1 MDLVKVQ
8 QIHNQYRIFR
18 QDMYNEWEEYAY
30 LNHCIRKPT
39 KRSEEHT
46 SELQSL

>member
-39 KRSEEHT
+39 KEP
-46 SELQSL
+46 LSLIAY